1 MSGNMVEILYL
12 VEVSTGWDSWQQKQV
27 DGEIYTEHLIKGKP
41 WAELSTQTIFWFIV
55 NICV

>member
-1 MSGNMVEILYL
+1 MSSNMVEIFYL

-41 WAELSTQTIFWFIV
+41 GAEF
-55 NICV
+55 